1 MDISQKRDEASR
13 VLGAQ
18 FLQQLSDD
26 IATVLNTSDVAISDK
41 NTLRKARKII
51 ESYADDLHGH

>member
-26 IATVLNTSDVAISDK
+26 IATVLNTSDVAIF
-41 NTLRKARKII
+41 R
-51 ESYADDLHGH
+51 